1 LREATLAA
9 LQELT
14 ERLTAITNYLV
25 AALRL
30 LGTDATAAGIS
41 LRHTKILEKAFG
53 QVSEADETIKRLRR
67 LLDEDARRAGTPSAG
82 E

>member
-9 LQELT
+9 LHELT
-14 ERLTAITNYLV
+14 ERLTAITNYLA

-30 LGTDATAAGIS
+30 SQSDATAAGIS
-41 LRHTKILEKAFG
+41 LRHAEILEKAFD
-53 QVSEADETIKRLRR
+53 QVAQADEAIKRLRR
-67 LLDEDARRAGTPSAG
+67 LLDEDARGTRTPSAG

>member
-1 LREATLAA
+1 LH
-9 LQELT
+9 ELT
-14 ERLTAITNYLV
+14 ERLTAITNYLA

-30 LGTDATAAGIS
+30 SQTDATAAGIS
-41 LRHTKILEKAFG
+41 LHHTEILEKAFG
-53 QVSEADETIKRLRR
+53 QVSQADEAIKWLRR